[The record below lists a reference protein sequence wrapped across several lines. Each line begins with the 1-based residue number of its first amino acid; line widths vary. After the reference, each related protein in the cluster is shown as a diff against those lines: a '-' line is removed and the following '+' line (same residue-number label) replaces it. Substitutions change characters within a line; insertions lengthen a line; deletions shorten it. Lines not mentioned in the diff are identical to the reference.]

1 MHKIPDAFRDIPA
14 AVKLREAEAR
24 FAAAIEQEKR
34 VTQQSG
40 ERVHLISGQLRQAQD
55 ELKKAQDAFDVAAG
69 EPKPPGLTNRVIEE
83 ISRLFPV
90 HERETVAD
98 FLDRSCGRTI
108 PFRREATAQQLEY
121 VRLCALRLSK
131 GDFAKLR
138 QEVEMAN
145 IEEGVLTYTAAPL
158 MSDYKVSV

>member
-1 MHKIPDAFRDIPA
+1 MFKIPDEFSDIPE

-24 FAAAIEQEKR
+24 FVVAIEEEKR
-34 VTQQSG
+34 ATQQSA
-40 ERVHLISGQLRQAQD
+40 ERAHLISGQLRQAQD
-55 ELKKAQDAFDVAAG
+55 EFRRAQDAFDAATG
-69 EPKPPGLTNRVIEE
+69 EPKPPGLTPTVIEE

-90 HERETVAD
+90 HERESVAD

-108 PFRREATAQQLEY
+108 PFRREATALQLEY
-121 VRLCALRLSK
+121 VRLCVLRLSN

-145 IEEGVLTYTAAPL
+145 IEEGVVTYSAAPL
-158 MSDYKVSV
+158 MKDYDTQG